1 MNHIQALVDGMNAR
15 ASAERANDPNGLTLG
30 RWIALLE
37 SLPPLAPVAGLGE
50 PMSYRGYYSDLAL
63 DAAADR
69 RVDAAVLLAEARG
82 AMGAVFEGYKG
93 GDFPMHA
100 DSPLWVSEYG
110 DASGWRLAGLREV
123 VGVWVP
129 VVATEDEYAY
139 PIVAPYVQAEPEEAT
154 P

>member
-1 MNHIQALVDGMNAR
+1 MNHIQMLIDGMNAQ

-30 RWIALLE
+30 RWITLLE
-37 SLPPLAPVAGLGE
+37 SLPPHAPVAGLGE

-63 DAAADR
+63 DVVADR
-69 RVDAAVLLAEARG
+69 RVDAAVLLAEARA

-100 DSPLWVSEYG
+100 NSPVWVSGYG
-110 DASGWRLAGLREV
+110 DTSGWRLAGLQEV
-123 VGVWVP
+123 VGLWVP
-129 VVATEDEYAY
+129 VVVPQDEYAD
-139 PIVAPYVQAEPEEAT
+139 PIVAPYVRAVAEAT